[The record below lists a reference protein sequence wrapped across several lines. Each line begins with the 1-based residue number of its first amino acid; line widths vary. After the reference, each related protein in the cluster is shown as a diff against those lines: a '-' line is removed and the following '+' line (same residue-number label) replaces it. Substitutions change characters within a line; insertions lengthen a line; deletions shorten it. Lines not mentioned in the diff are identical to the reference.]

1 MQTIKDPAQTQQV
14 LELPLEEAIVK
25 AAEINHKMDNIIC
38 GRTPW
43 DKDMYEDEA
52 RALFASTGE
61 NYLYEN
67 YPDVPH
73 IKVKK
78 EG

>member
-25 AAEINHKMDNIIC
+25 AAEINHKMDNIIS

-43 DKDMYEDEA
+43 DKTMYENEA
-52 RALFASTGE
+52 RALFAETGE
-61 NYLYEN
+61 NYLYVEHQ
-67 YPDVPH
+67 DVPH